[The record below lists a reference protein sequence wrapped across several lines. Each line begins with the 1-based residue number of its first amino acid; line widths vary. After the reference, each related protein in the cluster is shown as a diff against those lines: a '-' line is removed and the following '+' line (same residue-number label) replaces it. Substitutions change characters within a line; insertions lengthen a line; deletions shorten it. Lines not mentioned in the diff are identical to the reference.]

1 MLNGNRKVKTIILL
15 SMFILAL
22 LAVSACS
29 NSNSQ
34 KTSSQNPAIP
44 SNTAKLRVAVSIV
57 PQATFVGAV
66 GGDMVEVVTMI
77 PPGASPE
84 NYAPSPQIMEQLSDA
99 KLYFA
104 IAVPAETNGI
114 LPRLQE
120 ANPQMK
126 VVDLA
131 AKVDQVYPARE
142 MAAGESDPHR
152 WLSPKRAKEMI
163 KVIAAELT
171 ALDPQHADSYQ
182 NNALAYQ
189 KELEKLDKDI
199 SSSLGKV
206 AGQSFIVYHPA
217 MGYFADDYGLK
228 MIALEE
234 EGKEATVH
242 DFQAVIDQAK
252 KEKIKVV
259 FYQAEMDSKQARSLA
274 QELGGEARLIAPLA
288 PDYIN
293 NLRKTAQAFTSVM
306 QQQ

>member
-1 MLNGNRKVKTIILL
+1 MLKGSRKVKTIILL
-15 SMFILAL
+15 SMLILVL
-22 LAVSACS
+22 LAVSAC
-29 NSNSQ
+29 SNSQ

-44 SNTAKLRVAVSIV
+44 SDAAKLRVAVSIV
-57 PQATFVGAV
+57 PQTTFVKAV

-99 KLYFA
+99 KLYFS
-104 IAVPAETNGI
+104 IAVPAEKNGI

-120 ANPQMK
+120 ANSQMK

-131 AKVDQVYPARE
+131 AKVDQIYPARE
-142 MAAGESDPHR
+142 MAPGESDPHR
-152 WLSPKRAKEMI
+152 WLSPKRVKEMI
-163 KVIAAELT
+163 KIIAAELT
-171 ALDPQHADSYQ
+171 ALDPQNAASYQ
-182 NNALAYQ
+182 KNALAYQ
-189 KELEKLDKDI
+189 GELDKLDKDI

-206 AGQSFIVYHPA
+206 TGQSFIVYHPA

-234 EGKEATVH
+234 EGKEATVQ

-259 FYQAEMDSKQARSLA
+259 FYQAEMDSKQARTLA
-274 QELGGEARLIAPLA
+274 QELGGEAQLIAPLA

-293 NLRKTAQAFTSVM
+293 NLRKTASTFAQVM